1 MGNTTTTRGSRRRER
16 TRERLMQAGRELI
29 TEKGV
34 AGLRIGE
41 ITERAD
47 VALGSFYNHFESKE
61 ELVDAVVGESL
72 EALAASVAGADVE
85 DVDPAEVVAAAIRR
99 FVRLAD
105 DDPDFAQLCVHLNHA
120 DTVFASAV
128 QPFARFA
135 LQRAID
141 AGRLDSPDVDVS
153 LTTIMGGS
161 LALMRAVVDG
171 RIPTGAGDA
180 YAEMVLRS
188 LGLAPDAAREIAHR
202 PLPDAVRAAA

>member
-1 MGNTTTTRGSRRRER
+1 MA
-16 TRERLMQAGRELI
+16 AGRALI

-41 ITERAD
+41 ITDRAD

-72 EALAASVAGADVE
+72 EALAESVAGADVDLA

-120 DTVFASAV
+120 DTVFAAAV
-128 QPFARFA
+128 QPYARFA

-141 AGRLDSPDVDVS
+141 AGRLDTPDVDVS

-171 RIPTGAGDA
+171 EVPAGAADA
-180 YAEMVLRS
+180 YAELVLRS
-188 LGLAPDAAREIAHR
+188 LGLPPDEARAVASR
-202 PLPDAVRAAA
+202 PLRA